1 MGNLLSVDEVA
12 RRLQVSTHTVKQWI
26 RERRLPVIRPS
37 RRVVRIPEEALET
50 FLSKETDRQHD
61 GLVVV
66 SISQLTRIVDTAVR
80 RAVKEALES
89 ASSGDGGGKLLTVAE
104 VARRFGVGKDVVYRW
119 VKEGRLPSVRPSP
132 RVIRIPEAALKGA
145 PNDGQGT
152 AEVGAD
158 EQH

>member
-26 RERRLPVIRPS
+26 REGRLPVIRPS
-37 RRVVRIPEEALET
+37 RRVIRIPEDALET
-50 FLSKETDRQHD
+50 FLSKETDQQQ
-61 GLVVV
+61 GAMVVV
-66 SISQLTRIVDTAVR
+66 NIRQLTQIVDTTVR

-89 ASSGDGGGKLLTVAE
+89 ASYGNSDGKLLTASE

-119 VKEGRLPSVRPSP
+119 IKEGRLPAVRPSP
-132 RVIRIPEAALKGA
+132 RIIRIPEAALQGA
-145 PNDGQGT
+145 RYDGRAREEGD
-152 AEVGAD
+152 GD